1 MGTLLRVV
9 VPVARPGIIA
19 VAVYC
24 FMASWSEILFASV
37 MTDSSTT
44 TLSIGLQSYA
54 SQSNVY
60 WNQIMAA
67 TLVVSLPIVVIFLL
81 VQRHLISGLT
91 TGSIK

>member
-1 MGTLLRVV
+1 M
-9 VPVARPGIIA
+9 
-19 VAVYC
+19 AVYC

-91 TGSIK
+91 TGSIR